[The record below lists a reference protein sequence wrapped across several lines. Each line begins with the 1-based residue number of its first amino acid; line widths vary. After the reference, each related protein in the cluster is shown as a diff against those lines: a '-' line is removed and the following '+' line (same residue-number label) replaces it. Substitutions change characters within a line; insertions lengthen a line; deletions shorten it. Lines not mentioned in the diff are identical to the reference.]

1 MPLDYRIDGPL
12 DVRLLADALTAVVA
26 RHEVLRTVY
35 RARDGVPEQVVRPAD
50 AVTIP
55 VMDLTNDPDSADRL
69 AAAEAARPF
78 DLATGPVLRATLL
91 RLAPDRHR
99 FLLTVHHI
107 ACDGP
112 SLQRLAAEVSAHCAG
127 VEPPELALQYGDFAR
142 WQANARVPEGSVDY
156 WRKRLDGVAD
166 LPAMPTDKSRPPV
179 ASYRGAALS
188 FSLPAAAIEAV
199 EALARRTA
207 STRFTVLL
215 AAFGALVGRYTGGSE
230 VVVGAPVAQRDRVE
244 WEPLIGFFA
253 NTVVLRLAAAGGTF
267 ADLVRKTGETVRLGL
282 AHADVPFEVLVE
294 RLHPGRDLARN
305 PLFGVLFS
313 DRADDSTGWTLPG
326 CQVRAA
332 AGDSGTAKVDL
343 SLSVSGR
350 TGRLEY
356 SSDLFEPETV
366 RRLADQYVTLLTAA
380 MANPDLPMDE
390 LPVLPATEEAALL
403 ALGAGTAVEVGEPL
417 HRQIARQAART
428 PDRTA
433 VTSGGRTLTYG
444 QLDEAASG
452 LAGRLTAL
460 GAGPGTVVGILLDRS
475 VDLPV
480 ALLGV
485 LKAGAAYLPLDPA
498 FPAERLALIAVD
510 AAVPLVVSGGRLLH
524 RAAHLAKVVDVG
536 DQGGEP
542 VPVAGELDDTAYL
555 IYTSGS
561 TGKPKGVMVSHR
573 NLATF
578 AAGVDDLLGDESGT
592 WLAVTSMSFDI
603 SVLELLWTLARGYE
617 VVVRATEPTRG
628 RRSPV
633 RPVDFSLFYFGNV
646 ADGASGDPD
655 PYKLLKEGARFADQH
670 GFAAVWTPERH
681 FHRFGGLYPNP
692 SVIGGLLAGITD
704 RIAIRAGSVVL
715 PLHDPLRVA
724 EEWAL
729 VDNLSGGRVGVSFA
743 SGWHPRDFA
752 LAPDAYDQR
761 KQAMLDGIDE
771 VRRLW
776 RGETVRRVGGDGTEV
791 ELGTFP
797 RPVSPEL
804 PVWLTSARHPDTF
817 RAAGEVGAGLLTHLL
832 GHDIEELASKIA
844 LYRKAW
850 ADAGHPGEGRVA
862 VMVHTY
868 VGPSAHKARQ
878 PLADYLKT
886 SWDLLAGLAD
896 MRGDQ
901 LRSLPPDE
909 LDALVDRAVGRFAE
923 TAALIGTPEQAADT
937 VARLA
942 DIGVDEVA
950 CLIDFGVGADDVLAG
965 LDHLAEV
972 PALVAQRAEEPLADQ
987 LRRHHVTHLQCTP
1000 TLARMLAADPETAAA
1015 LRPLRRLLV
1024 GGEALPADLAAEL
1037 GAAVDGT
1044 VHNMYGP
1051 TEATIWATTGDGHR
1065 IGRPLAGAY
1074 AYVVDSALRLVPT
1087 GVPGELLLGGDYVAA
1102 GYRDRPALSAGRF
1115 VPDPYSGVP
1124 GARLYRTGDLVRWR
1138 GAELEFL
1145 GRLDDQV
1152 KLQGYRIELAEVEA
1166 VLRLRAEIADCAVGV
1181 RGEQLVAWYEG
1192 GPVEDAVLRSH
1203 VAALLPGG
1211 MVPSRYVPVERL
1223 PRTPNGKLDRRALAV
1238 PSVSLPAFA
1247 SADPE
1252 GDLERLIAGVWQE
1265 VVGVQKV
1272 GVTDNFFDIG
1282 GNSLLAVRV
1291 RAHLVERHGLAV
1303 SLVDLFRYPT
1313 IRTLAAANPESTPMV
1328 ADRAAQR
1335 LAGTSRVGAV
1345 RAAARRAGGSR

>member
-1 MPLDYRIDGPL
+1 M
-12 DVRLLADALTAVVA
+12 
-26 RHEVLRTVY
+26 
-35 RARDGVPEQVVRPAD
+35 
-50 AVTIP
+50 
-55 VMDLTNDPDSADRL
+55 
-69 AAAEAARPF
+69 
-78 DLATGPVLRATLL
+78 
-91 RLAPDRHR
+91 
-99 FLLTVHHI
+99 
-107 ACDGP
+107 
-112 SLQRLAAEVSAHCAG
+112 
-127 VEPPELALQYGDFAR
+127 
-142 WQANARVPEGSVDY
+142 
-156 WRKRLDGVAD
+156 
-166 LPAMPTDKSRPPV
+166 
-179 ASYRGAALS
+179 
-188 FSLPAAAIEAV
+188 
-199 EALARRTA
+199 
-207 STRFTVLL
+207 
-215 AAFGALVGRYTGGSE
+215 
-230 VVVGAPVAQRDRVE
+230 
-244 WEPLIGFFA
+244 
-253 NTVVLRLAAAGGTF
+253 
-267 ADLVRKTGETVRLGL
+267 
-282 AHADVPFEVLVE
+282 
-294 RLHPGRDLARN
+294 
-305 PLFGVLFS
+305 
-313 DRADDSTGWTLPG
+313 
-326 CQVRAA
+326 
-332 AGDSGTAKVDL
+332 
-343 SLSVSGR
+343 
-350 TGRLEY
+350 
-356 SSDLFEPETV
+356 
-366 RRLADQYVTLLTAA
+366 
-380 MANPDLPMDE
+380 
-390 LPVLPATEEAALL
+390 
-403 ALGAGTAVEVGEPL
+403 
-417 HRQIARQAART
+417 
-428 PDRTA
+428 
-433 VTSGGRTLTYG
+433 
-444 QLDEAASG
+444 
-452 LAGRLTAL
+452 
-460 GAGPGTVVGILLDRS
+460 
-475 VDLPV
+475 
-480 ALLGV
+480 
-485 LKAGAAYLPLDPA
+485 
-498 FPAERLALIAVD
+498 
-510 AAVPLVVSGGRLLH
+510 
-524 RAAHLAKVVDVG
+524 VDVG

-729 VDNLSGGRVGVSFA
+729 VDNLSAAAGSVSPSPRAGIHATSRLLLTRTTSANKRCWTASTRSVGCGAARPYGG
-743 SGWHPRDFA
+743 
-752 LAPDAYDQR
+752 
-761 KQAMLDGIDE
+761 
-771 VRRLW
+771 
-776 RGETVRRVGGDGTEV
+776 VGGDGTEV

-987 LRRHHVTHLQCTP
+987 LRRHHVTHLQCTRRRWPGCSPP
-1000 TLARMLAADPETAAA
+1000 TRKPPPRCGRCVGCWSAARRCRLTSPLSWAPRSTGPSTTCTARPRRRFGRPPATATGSGGRWRVRTRMSSIRRFGSYRPGCLANCCWA
-1015 LRPLRRLLV
+1015 
-1024 GGEALPADLAAEL
+1024 
-1037 GAAVDGT
+1037 
-1044 VHNMYGP
+1044 
-1051 TEATIWATTGDGHR
+1051 ATTWPPATAT
-1065 IGRPLAGAY
+1065 GRRCPLAG
-1074 AYVVDSALRLVPT
+1074 SSPT
-1087 GVPGELLLGGDYVAA
+1087 
-1102 GYRDRPALSAGRF
+1102 RTPASRARVSTGPATWSAG
-1115 VPDPYSGVP
+1115 
-1124 GARLYRTGDLVRWR
+1124 
-1138 GAELEFL
+1138 
-1145 GRLDDQV
+1145 
-1152 KLQGYRIELAEVEA
+1152 
-1166 VLRLRAEIADCAVGV
+1166 
-1181 RGEQLVAWYEG
+1181 
-1192 GPVEDAVLRSH
+1192 
-1203 VAALLPGG
+1203 AA
-1211 MVPSRYVPVERL
+1211 PSW
-1223 PRTPNGKLDRRALAV
+1223 
-1238 PSVSLPAFA
+1238 SF
-1247 SADPE
+1247 SA
-1252 GDLERLIAGVWQE
+1252 GW
-1265 VVGVQKV
+1265 
-1272 GVTDNFFDIG
+1272 
-1282 GNSLLAVRV
+1282 
-1291 RAHLVERHGLAV
+1291 
-1303 SLVDLFRYPT
+1303 T
-1313 IRTLAAANPESTPMV
+1313 IR
-1328 ADRAAQR
+1328 
-1335 LAGTSRVGAV
+1335 
-1345 RAAARRAGGSR
+1345 